1 MQGKDTLPITTN
13 AHVLQVANISHGQT
27 TILMQKKKLQQ
38 SSEKPEK
45 CLQGKKKWQYM
56 QKKRTGILELV
67 QNNNAEVESKC
78 WTTAN

>member
-1 MQGKDTLPITTN
+1 L
-13 AHVLQVANISHGQT
+13 
-27 TILMQKKKLQQ
+27 
-38 SSEKPEK
+38 
-45 CLQGKKKWQYM
+45 

>member
-1 MQGKDTLPITTN
+1 MHMQIFKQKKHMQGKDTLPITTN

-45 CLQGKKKWQYM
+45 CLQGKKNGNICRKNV
-56 QKKRTGILELV
+56 LV
-67 QNNNAEVESKC
+67 Y
-78 WTTAN
+78 